1 MAPPINM
8 KFGIQRAIGL
18 DIGRDAIK
26 VVRAERRRNGKVVF
40 THAAMLRLP
49 GETATLTPIVQRWLD
64 SLGLRGE
71 PCIISIPGRSIIL
84 KPMEI
89 EAGDPRTTRQV
100 AELEVE
106 KLGKLTNEEVIF
118 DVAEVPGPA
127 GTRTVLLFMVRPD
140 ALDATLELPLELGL
154 EIRDVIPSCIAHAR
168 LARDYAPSA
177 GNDPVVILDI
187 GHKTTELT
195 VGARD
200 GLRFFR
206 SFDIGAGRFAE
217 ALAKERDISVVQAN
231 DLLLGD
237 AAIPDPDDP
246 PSPLTDTAKAWL
258 AEVELSLDI
267 YRDRF
272 PNEADALH
280 AAILT
285 GGGGRLKGLP
295 ELLARHIPLKASV
308 FPAVPLP
315 AEDPDGATYSLA
327 AGLALSG
334 IAAGPAPVSLAP
346 PAMRERRSRLQ
357 DRWLWTG
364 AAGILLAAVLTF
376 ITGSNL
382 ATAHAQRQ
390 AEETRRQAE
399 ILGQLR
405 AQLAYI
411 TVDNSHLLSAMEPAC
426 TLARNRQVILELLNL
441 SAETKGAADWLV
453 SLSTVPGTNN
463 LLAAQTPA
471 SDAATNAPVAGL
483 QFVLRGY
490 TPDAR
495 FYSVRNMIAR
505 LQKSPLVLNA
515 DLLEEPAGKEEVWSP
530 FNAVPFTLCVQTRPT
545 EIPELR
551 GTGDGSGKPSSV
563 ISGEL
568 ATAIR
573 DQERFTRLILSSWS
587 DMNRKFSTFKKSTD
601 LFNLAPGKDASLI
614 DFRVAYQE
622 TQRLLSIQAKQLN
635 IAIPHDLGLRD
646 ITGRDKNVRH
656 LLLQLATIQ
665 KLVGITL
672 DQGVSSIVNLVPLDP
687 EPRKFGSLTVM
698 EQYPVR
704 ITLKCTLPVLV
715 GVLREMG
722 NPEHFMAIRQAAIT
736 RADITI
742 PDLLNVTMEVTSLVF
757 PDMPDAATL
766 PVGRDQEQGLDKGDS
781 DQPALTRSL

>member
-1 MAPPINM
+1 M

-40 THAAMLRLP
+40 THAAMVRLP
-49 GETATLTPIVQRWLD
+49 GETGTLTPIIQRWID

-71 PCIISIPGRSIIL
+71 PCIIAIPGRSIIL

-106 KLGKLTNEEVIF
+106 KLRKLTNEEVIF

-140 ALDATLELPLELGL
+140 ALAATLELPLEIGL
-154 EIRDVIPSCIAHAR
+154 EIRDVIPSSIAHAR
-168 LARDYAPSA
+168 LAREYATTA

-195 VGARD
+195 VGTRD

-217 ALAKERDISVVQAN
+217 ALALERGVSVLQAN
-231 DLLLGD
+231 DLLLGE
-237 AAIPDPDDP
+237 AAIPDPDQP
-246 PSPLTDTAKAWL
+246 HSPLTDTAKAWL
-258 AEVELSLDI
+258 AEVGLSLAI

-272 PNEADALH
+272 PHDTDTPH
-280 AAILT
+280 DAILT
-285 GGGGRLKGLP
+285 GGGARLKGLP
-295 ELLARHIPLKASV
+295 DLLARHITLTASV
-308 FPAVPLP
+308 FPALPLP

-334 IAAGPAPVSLAP
+334 ITPGPAPVSLAP
-346 PAMRERRSRLQ
+346 PAMRELRSRLQ
-357 DRWLWTG
+357 DRWLWAG
-364 AAGILLAAVLTF
+364 AAGLLLAAVLTLVA
-376 ITGSNL
+376 GSNL
-382 ATAHAQRQ
+382 ATAHARHQE
-390 AEETRRQAE
+390 AETQRQAE

-405 AQLAYI
+405 AQLASL
-411 TVDNSHLLSAMEPAC
+411 TLDNGLLLKAMEPAC
-426 TLARNRQVILELLNL
+426 TLARNRQVILELLH
-441 SAETKGAADWLV
+441 STAETKGTTDWFV

-463 LLAAQTPA
+463 LLATQTPA
-471 SDAATNAPVAGL
+471 PGPATNPPPAGL
-483 QFVLRGY
+483 QFLLRGY

-505 LQKSPLVLNA
+505 LQKNPLVLNA
-515 DLLEEPAGKEEVWSP
+515 DLLEEPAGNEEVWTP
-530 FNAVPFTLCVQTRPT
+530 LNAIPFTLCVQTRPN

-551 GTGDGSGKPSSV
+551 ATEDGSGKLPA
-563 ISGEL
+563 IIRGEL
-568 ATAIR
+568 AAAIR
-573 DQERFTRLILSSWS
+573 DQERFTRHILSSWNEI
-587 DMNRKFSTFKKSTD
+587 NRKCSTFKKSTD
-601 LFNLAPGKDASLI
+601 LFNLALGKDVSLI

-622 TQRLLSIQAKQLN
+622 TQRLLRLQAKQQN
-635 IAIPHDLGLRD
+635 ITIPSDLGLGD

-656 LLLQLATIQ
+656 LLLQLATIR
-665 KLVGITL
+665 KLVRITF
-672 DQGVSSIVNLVPLDP
+672 DQGVSRIETLAPLEP
-687 EPRKFGSLTVM
+687 EPQKFGSLTVM

-704 ITLKCTLPVLV
+704 ITLKCSLPVLV
-715 GVLREMG
+715 SVLQALG
-722 NPEHFMAIRQAAIT
+722 NPDHFMAIRQAAIT
-736 RADITI
+736 RADLTV
-742 PDLLNVTMEVTSLVF
+742 PDLLNVTLEVTSMVF
-757 PDMPDAATL
+757 PDLPDAATL
-766 PVGRDQEQGLDKGDS
+766 STGRGPEAGMDTENADQSTLM
-781 DQPALTRSL
+781 RSL